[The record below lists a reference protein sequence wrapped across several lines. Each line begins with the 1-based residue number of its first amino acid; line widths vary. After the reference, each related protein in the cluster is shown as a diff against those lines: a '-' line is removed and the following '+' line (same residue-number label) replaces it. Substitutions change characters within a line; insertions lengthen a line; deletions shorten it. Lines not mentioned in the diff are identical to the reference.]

1 MCPPGFAFFIQ
12 EIRSQGVVDTI
23 QAGVGGKQFGV
34 ARESTRQ
41 EIIIGAQKR
50 YKRGLSLPYPEVEG
64 GPRPEVDAVWMPEEP
79 DSIRVSPNQL
89 TACVERSVQ
98 GSVLNQDDF
107 CHFWLNQ
114 GGLDGPCD
122 KGLRIENRNDDR
134 NGKWDGGFH
143 DKPEKWHSE
152 TVLAIIEVRNTRRM
166 G

>member
-1 MCPPGFAFFIQ
+1 MLSCRPIALTMPIVTVLPIPNGLPMA
-12 EIRSQGVVDTI
+12 
-23 QAGVGGKQFGV
+23 
-34 ARESTRQ
+34 STT
-41 EIIIGAQKR
+41 
-50 YKRGLSLPYPEVEG
+50 
-64 GPRPEVDAVWMPEEP
+64 
-79 DSIRVSPNQL
+79 SPTL
-89 TACVERSVQ
+89 TALVSATAVVGKWSRLIFSTARSVQ